1 MNAKHSLIGQSGDY
15 DVTTPP
21 RPIRECLTFIKEN
34 RKYSVNGIDINECIA
49 YPGSCAPGTCQN
61 LEGSFRCIC
70 PVGYEVQ
77 GDNCLGKF

>member
-1 MNAKHSLIGQSGDY
+1 MQASVS
-15 DVTTPP
+15 
-21 RPIRECLTFIKEN
+21 CL
-34 RKYSVNGIDINECIA
+34 SVLFFVLCVFKDINECIA

-77 GDNCLGKF
+77 GDNCLGKFW